1 MLQTLRIGV
10 AMKELLLFNRF
21 GSQMEIAGKTK
32 QLNINIQQPLNHL
45 RMYNSPLIQ
54 FHKKYHFLGF
64 TIQESFTLLKWTY
77 VLFVFNT
84 FPTNKHKTYAIIV
97 R

>member
-1 MLQTLRIGV
+1 MGKCSFSSTDMLQTLRIGV

-45 RMYNSPLIQ
+45 RMYNSPP
-54 FHKKYHFLGF
+54 
-64 TIQESFTLLKWTY
+64 
-77 VLFVFNT
+77 NT
-84 FPTNKHKTYAIIV
+84 V
-97 R
+97 S